1 MKILHV
7 FKKEPDDEVKKLME
21 VMSEGEESKQFELYK
36 ADANYE
42 ELIDLVFAHDKV
54 VTWW

>member
-7 FKKEPDDEVKKLME
+7 FKKEPDEETKKLAE
-21 VMSEGEESKQFELYK
+21 LMSEGEESKTFELYK
-36 ADANYE
+36 ENVNYE
-42 ELIDLVFAHDKV
+42 QLIDLLFECDKT

>member
-21 VMSEGEESKQFELYK
+21 VMSEGEESKQFGLDK

-42 ELIDLVFAHDKV
+42 ELIDLIFAHDQV
-54 VTWW
+54 VSWW

>member
-36 ADANYE
+36 GDANYE